1 MKFFNAEIYL
11 GYSNCTGYGR
21 TPEEAFGA
29 LLSVW
34 RDRWAPV
41 SDEPADFLEENKE
54 DILVYEPEVGTGYVV
69 AGGDDLGRPIRM
81 SGDNAAF
88 ADLMTAYLSGDVIPC
103 KGEGEA
109 RPLFVAGINTRSTQ
123 SLGFGGT
130 AEEAVQVL
138 LARWRLDYAPEAD
151 ADEGY
156 LAEIREDMSIF
167 EVDLGQGYIDNP
179 ENPAL
184 ARPLSMRGDDP
195 RLDAVFEEYT
205 QVAKPWQR

>member
-11 GYSNCTGYGR
+11 GYKCTGYGR

-29 LLSVW
+29 LLSVL
-34 RDRWAPV
+34 RDQRALT
-41 SDEPADFLEENKE
+41 SDKPAEFLEEDQE
-54 DILVYEPEVGTGYVV
+54 DILVYEPAIGMGYVV
-69 AGGDDLGRPIRM
+69 GNGDDHGRPIKM
-81 SGDNAAF
+81 SGDNSALAG
-88 ADLMTAYLSGDVIPC
+88 LMKAYLEGDSIP
-103 KGEGEA
+103 GNAGGDPL
-109 RPLFVAGINTRSTQ
+109 PLFVASVDTRRTQ
-123 SLGFGGT
+123 SVGFGKS

-167 EVDLGQGYIDNP
+167 GVKLGGGYIDNP
-179 ENPAL
+179 ENPTL
-184 ARPLSMRGDDP
+184 ARPLSMKGDDP

-205 QVAKPWQR
+205 QAAKPWQL